1 MKAPTYIL
9 KRIYLER
16 NKQKEYASHLQR
28 LDTINN
34 SANDVGKK

>member
-16 NKQKEYASHLQR
+16 NYDREYENHKNK
-28 LDTINN
+28 LDEI
-34 SANDVGKK
+34 